1 MNTMNDKL
9 CLITGATSGIG
20 KETAKSLAQM
30 DARVILAARNLE
42 KAGRVVSEINNLTGK
57 NNVEAMIVDLSS
69 LSDIKRFAAEFSSKF
84 DRLDVLINNAGIWE
98 TKRKESADG
107 IELTF
112 AVNHLAPFLLTN
124 ELLGLIQKTKASRI
138 INVASEAHRYG
149 SISFDDPELKQSY
162 SHMKAYSQS
171 KLANVLFTKELMRK
185 LHGKDVTVNALHPGV
200 VATNLFQN
208 MGKIVSG
215 LGSLFMITPQKGAQ
229 TSVYLASSFEVANT
243 TGEYFKNKKIVKSS
257 KESNNPVVAAK
268 LWQLSEDYVSRV
280 LSGS

>member
-1 MNTMNDKL
+1 MNDKI

-20 KETAKSLAQM
+20 KETAKTLAQM
-30 DARVILAARNLE
+30 DARVIIAARSKE
-42 KAGRVVSEINNLTGK
+42 KANLVVSEINNLTGK
-57 NNVEAMIVDLSS
+57 SNAEAMIVDLSS
-69 LSDIKRFAAEFSSKF
+69 LNDVKRFATEFSSKF
-84 DRLDVLINNAGIWE
+84 GRLDVLINNAGIWE

-185 LHGKDVTVNALHPGV
+185 LHGKDVIVNALHPGV

-208 MGKIVSG
+208 MGKIISG
-215 LGSLFMITPQKGAQ
+215 LGSLFMITPQKGAE

-268 LWQLSEDYVSRV
+268 LWQLSEDYVSKV
-280 LSGS
+280 LN